1 MTYNCDLCK
10 TTYKSYQ
17 SLWNHNNKFHKHN
30 EIQLVDN
37 NKQVEDKKYSCTK
50 CKKSFKHFQSRWRHE
65 KSCEVNEIN
74 IIDTINEMK
83 TKISQLETKPSIV
96 NYNTTHNTNN
106 TQNIIIASPPGLET
120 IENINSQQKKF
131 IMNKGLSSLLYLIE
145 TTNFDKNAPQNHSYC
160 VTALNDKH
168 ASMIDTKTNSIVKTE
183 KVELFDK
190 VLAGSLKKLEQFS
203 NDKSFTSKE
212 RTEFIDV
219 VERLK
224 NILFNEK
231 RGIKKYYNEIN
242 LLSYNNK
249 DLILDTWDSL
259 KKLDE
264 IVMSNN
270 FLSPCGFDNLEY
282 QSDSSD
288 IESDDEVNSKK
299 LAAFRKK
306 FPPKKHNYN
315 QNIKPIIESTN
326 SDSEL
331 EPSHSDSDE
340 DEVCEI
346 IIRGRQFILENDK
359 VFVKKSNGSKGSLYG
374 IYSNGKV
381 KKNKEMVV

>member
-1 MTYNCDLCK
+1 MEFLCEICNK
-10 TTYKSYQ
+10 NYKSRTGLWKHKKNNHINCLQYESNDKTKCSYCNKILSCRQ
-17 SLWNHNNKFHKHN
+17 SRWKH
-30 EIQLVDN
+30 E
-37 NKQVEDKKYSCTK
+37 TK
-50 CKKSFKHFQSRWRHE
+50 CKKNSK
-65 KSCEVNEIN
+65 KNMN
-74 IIDTINEMK
+74 IINEINEMK
-83 TKISQLETKPSIV
+83 SKISQLETKPSIV
-96 NYNTTHNTNN
+96 NYNNTTNN
-106 TQNIIIASPPGLET
+106 TQNIIIASPPGLES
-120 IENINSQQKKF
+120 IDNINSQQKKF
-131 IMNKGLSSLLYLIE
+131 IINKGLSSLMYLIE
-145 TTNFDKNAPQNHSYC
+145 TTNFDKDVLENHSYC

-168 ASMIDTKTNSIVKTE
+168 ASMVDTKTNSIIKTE

-203 NDKSFTSKE
+203 SDNSFNSKE

-249 DLILDTWDSL
+249 DLIMDTWNSL

-264 IVMSNN
+264 IVMSKNFSSNN
-270 FLSPCGFDNLEY
+270 FFNKEVPSCFDNLAD

-288 IESDDEVNSKK
+288 IESDDEINSKK
-299 LAAFRKK
+299 LADFRKK
-306 FPPKKHNYN
+306 FPLKNNLK
-315 QNIKPIIESTN
+315 NIKSNIESTN
-326 SDSEL
+326 SEL
-331 EPSHSDSDE
+331 EPDESDSGE

-346 IIRGRQFILENDK
+346 IIRGRTYILENDQ
-359 VFVKKSNGSKGSLYG
+359 VYVKKFNGSKGLLYG

-381 KKNKEMVV
+381 KKNKLINV

>member
-1 MTYNCDLCK
+1 
-10 TTYKSYQ
+10 
-17 SLWNHNNKFHKHN
+17 
-30 EIQLVDN
+30 
-37 NKQVEDKKYSCTK
+37 
-50 CKKSFKHFQSRWRHE
+50 
-65 KSCEVNEIN
+65 
-74 IIDTINEMK
+74 
-83 TKISQLETKPSIV
+83 
-96 NYNTTHNTNN
+96 
-106 TQNIIIASPPGLET
+106 
-120 IENINSQQKKF
+120 
-131 IMNKGLSSLLYLIE
+131 
-145 TTNFDKNAPQNHSYC
+145 
-160 VTALNDKH
+160 
-168 ASMIDTKTNSIVKTE
+168 MIDTKTNSIVKTE

-212 RTEFIDV
+212 RSEFIDV

-224 NILFNEK
+224 NFLFNEK
-231 RGIKKYYNEIN
+231 RGLNKYYNEIN

-249 DLILDTWDSL
+249 DLILNTWDSL

-270 FLSPCGFDNLEY
+270 FLSPSGFDNLEY

-299 LAAFRKK
+299 LVVFRKK
-306 FPPKKHNYN
+306 FPPKKHNHN

-326 SDSEL
+326 SEL
-331 EPSHSDSDE
+331 EPTQSDSDK

-359 VFVKKSNGSKGSLYG
+359 VFVKKSNGSKGSFYG
-374 IYSNGKV
+374 TYSNGKV
-381 KKNKEMVV
+381 KKNKELVV